1 LLPTLKH
8 VHDTT
13 DFPKSL
19 GHARGHCEAH
29 FERLVDA
36 NKIIIQEMQLC
47 LLKTSSA
54 AEILIR
60 YRPKRGPETR
70 SKFEFP
76 IRTRKFPVLC
86 HLDEEQAIAV
96 RRSLRHRSP
105 DLDASFAFV
114 DQVRNVGGGLM
125 ESPVLPDAKNR
136 AGGNRARGRQP
147 RQGKIGFT
155 RLTRRLTG

>member
-1 LLPTLKH
+1 MST
-8 VHDTT
+8 
-13 DFPKSL
+13 
-19 GHARGHCEAH
+19 R
-29 FERLVDA
+29 R
-36 NKIIIQEMQLC
+36 LC

-54 AEILIR
+54 AEILVR
-60 YRPKRGPETR
+60 YRPKCGPETR

-96 RRSLRHRSP
+96 RRSLRHRSL

-125 ESPVLPDAKNR
+125 ESRVVPTANSK
-136 AGGNRARGRQP
+136 
-147 RQGKIGFT
+147 
-155 RLTRRLTG
+155 RLTATANRSILAADERPLQVDLVRLDRTVPAAGCVGSREPYPSTSTQRVAAQIPKAVGVR

>member
-1 LLPTLKH
+1 LLPTRKH

-29 FERLVDA
+29 FGRLVDA

-54 AEILIR
+54 AEILVR
-60 YRPKRGPETR
+60 YRPKCGPETR

-76 IRTRKFPVLC
+76 IRTRRFPVLC
-86 HLDEEQAIAV
+86 HLDEEQAI
-96 RRSLRHRSP
+96 RRSAIVARHRSL

-125 ESPVLPDAKNR
+125 ESRVLPDAKNR
-136 AGGNRARGRQP
+136 AGGNRP
-147 RQGKIGFT
+147 RS
-155 RLTRRLTG
+155 R

>member
-1 LLPTLKH
+1 MILRDDYALNMWRIQIAPNLQACPQYH
-8 VHDTT
+8 R
-13 DFPKSL
+13 FPKVAWSRPRP
-19 GHARGHCEAH
+19 GAH

-54 AEILIR
+54 AEILVR
-60 YRPKRGPETR
+60 YRPKCGPETR

-96 RRSLRHRSP
+96 RRGE
-105 DLDASFAFV
+105 
-114 DQVRNVGGGLM
+114 Q
-125 ESPVLPDAKNR
+125 
-136 AGGNRARGRQP
+136 RQEE
-147 RQGKIGFT
+147 G
-155 RLTRRLTG
+155 